1 MVDDIIGDDDA
12 EDDDDDDSS
21 KPRRREGGGGGGS
34 SARGT
39 TIIDAGCGAGNLA
52 ISLAGLLR
60 SSNHSNVVV
69 VDEDDGGPRG
79 DEGEGEGEGGADDL
93 HRPRPRPRRRRRRN
107 NRDRDVRILAVD
119 VNEVA
124 LDRLSRRAAGM
135 PGVIRTL
142 RADLA
147 DYDLIRSCVPPGDDV
162 VVVSLHA
169 CGAASDMAMEL
180 AYRCDGAPFVICPC
194 CTAKSL
200 ARRRTTTEDAAGD
213 AVVARRDGGDD
224 CDDETCVDD
233 ETTTTTTTTTTIT
246 PRFFHLASS
255 SSSRH
260 RSGATVDIE
269 YPRSVWLRDRFS
281 SVRRRGREV
290 GDHSDGGGDGKGG
303 GLGGG
308 RDDDDGDDG
317 GDDGMYYALLAKVAD
332 VGLGPQTPSQQR
344 EHQRRAKRIVEL
356 DRAMRAV
363 ERHGYVVRLARIPS
377 GGDDGVGPW
386 GYGKGEVL
394 VGARRGSAAAANI
407 LSIFDADGD
416 GPSVDDTS

>member
-1 MVDDIIGDDDA
+1 M
-12 EDDDDDDSS
+12 
-21 KPRRREGGGGGGS
+21 
-34 SARGT
+34 
-39 TIIDAGCGAGNLA
+39 
-52 ISLAGLLR
+52 
-60 SSNHSNVVV
+60 
-69 VDEDDGGPRG
+69 
-79 DEGEGEGEGGADDL
+79 
-93 HRPRPRPRRRRRRN
+93 
-107 NRDRDVRILAVD
+107 D

-200 ARRRTTTEDAAGD
+200 ARRRTTTEDAAGN

-233 ETTTTTTTTTTIT
+233 ETTTTTTTSTIT
-246 PRFFHLASS
+246 PRFFHRASS

-308 RDDDDGDDG
+308 RDDDDDDG
-317 GDDGMYYALLAKVAD
+317 DDDGMYYALLAKVAD

-363 ERHGYVVRLARIPS
+363 ERHGYVVRLARIPA
-377 GGDDGVGPW
+377 GGDDGDGPW

-416 GPSVDDTS
+416 FPSVDDTS